1 MANGFLTDL
10 LNLGSGYYTD
20 QQGIGDALDIGRG
33 ALGAATEMGQTA
45 VGTSA
50 FKPFA
55 VTTGTGSTA
64 VDATGGFNLGLNP
77 QQLAQEKA
85 MQAQANTLFGNV
97 TGDVSQA
104 SSDLYGQIRGL
115 QMPEEQ
121 RRQQM
126 LNQQLQAQGRGG
138 LRTSQYG
145 GTPEQFA
152 LSKAQ
157 EEAKNAAAYQAR
169 SQALGEQQQQLGLG
183 TGLLGQS
190 YVPQQE
196 QLAALGMGGNMAQL
210 ANIGGRT
217 GAQLQATLGQ
227 SGLQALMQAQQAAAT
242 MRQGRD
248 QNLTSLLL
256 GSGSGANAVG
266 GLLTGGSGQD
276 GSNSNPFTDG
286 GFFDNLYDTPQWLK
300 DLDPFGSGGF
310 LSGLFGGTSGSS
322 SGGTSGSFGGGGF

>member
-1 MANGFLTDL
+1 MGNGFLTDL
-10 LNLGSGYYTD
+10 LKAGAGYYSE
-20 QQGIGDALDIGRG
+20 QQGISDALDIGRG

-157 EEAKNAAAYQAR
+157 GEAKNAAAYQAR

-190 YVPQQE
+190 YVPQQQ
-196 QLAALGMGGNMAQL
+196 QLAALGMGGNMANL
-210 ANIGGRT
+210 ASTGGRT

-256 GSGSGANAVG
+256 GSGSGANTVG

-276 GSNSNPFTDG
+276 GSNSNPFTNDS
-286 GFFDNLYDTPQWLK
+286 FLDQLYDTPQWLK
-300 DLDPFGSGGF
+300 DLDPFGSSGW
-310 LSGLFGGTSGSS
+310 LSGLF
-322 SGGTSGSFGGGGF
+322 SGGSE

>member
-33 ALGAATEMGQTA
+33 ALGASTEMGQTA

-50 FKPFA
+50 FKPFT

-64 VDATGGFNLGLNP
+64 VDATGGFDLGLTP
-77 QQLAQEKA
+77 QQMAQQQA

-169 SQALGEQQQQLGLG
+169 SQALG
-183 TGLLGQS
+183 TGLLSQS
-190 YVPQQE
+190 YVPQKE

-242 MRQGRD
+242 MKQGRD

-256 GSGSGANAVG
+256 GSGSGTNALG

-276 GSNSNPFTDG
+276 GSNSNPFTNDS
-286 GFFDNLYDTPQWLK
+286 FLDQLYDTPQWLR
-300 DLDPFGSGGF
+300 DLVEEVNNG
-310 LSGLFGGTSGSS
+310 
-322 SGGTSGSFGGGGF
+322 